1 METIFAVMLLLGCD
15 QSMMVC
21 RQTADPVRTYH
32 SMDACQADARLSA
45 RFGSQFQ
52 RPVITCLAVDGATR
66 AQEIAID
73 WHIDPAGELNTAIR
87 LRDVG
92 QMVAYAD

>member
-1 METIFAVMLLLGCD
+1 METVFAVMLLLGCD

-32 SMDACQADARLSA
+32 SMDACRADARLEA
-45 RFGSQFQ
+45 RFGSDFQ
-52 RPVITCLAVDGATR
+52 RPIVTCLHVDGASVE
-66 AQEIAID
+66 QEIAID
-73 WHIDPAGELNTAIR
+73 WHIDRAGELNAAIR
-87 LRDVG
+87 VRDIG